1 MDPSSVVAVRA
12 EYVRGFNDALEMVLL
27 LLKRVKSLDDARQK
41 IEELLGTAVERKIE
55 ELARE
60 LGYPL
65 TIG

>member
-1 MDPSSVVAVRA
+1 MRA

-60 LGYPL
+60 LGYP
-65 TIG
+65 ISIEREG

>member
-1 MDPSSVVAVRA
+1 VRA

-60 LGYPL
+60 LGYP
-65 TIG
+65 ISIEREG